1 MTRAIFLGLLAL
13 LVLMPS
19 ACKHKDADQSN
30 TTEIVVGEYGSMTGS
45 EASFGQSTHK
55 GIMLAFD
62 QINAAGGV
70 LGKPIRVIKDDD
82 HGSKDDA
89 IAGVKMLIDQD
100 NVIAVLGEVAS
111 SNSLAGGGVCQDKHV
126 PMISPSST
134 NPAVTVG
141 REWVFRTCF
150 TDDFQAAVEAQFAI
164 KKGWKKIALL
174 TCADSAYSVGLTTN
188 FKKSIEGKAEV
199 VDDEKYNSKD
209 SDFSAQLTSI
219 QSHSPD
225 AVYLPGYYTNIAE
238 ILKQARE
245 KLNLNVPFIGGDGW
259 DGPVLMQLGNI
270 TNNCYFTNHYSPDEN
285 RPEVKKFLADFHAK
299 YGETP
304 DAMAI
309 TGYDGA
315 LVLADAIKRAG
326 KLDRQA
332 IRDAIAQT
340 KDFPGASG
348 RITIDEN
355 RNCRKPIVVI
365 ELHDG
370 KARLVDTIEP

>member
-1 MTRAIFLGLLAL
+1 MMRTICLCLTASMLLTL
-13 LVLMPS
+13 T
-19 ACKHKDADQSN
+19 ACKQKESDRSTAS
-30 TTEIVVGEYGSMTGS
+30 EIVVGEYGSLTGS
-45 EASFGQSTHK
+45 EATFGQSTHK
-55 GIMLAFD
+55 GIMLAVD
-62 QINAAGGV
+62 QINATGGV
-70 LGKPIRVIKDDD
+70 LGKRVRVVTEDDRG
-82 HGSKDDA
+82 HQDDA
-89 IAGVKMLIDQD
+89 IASVKKLIDQD

-111 SNSLAGGGVCQDKHV
+111 SNSLAGGGVCQDKQV

-150 TDDFQAAVEAQFAI
+150 TDDFQAAVEARFAI

-174 TCADSAYSVGLTTN
+174 TCSDAAYSKGLTTN
-188 FKKSIEGKAEV
+188 FKLSIADKAELV
-199 VDDEKYNSKD
+199 ADEKYNSND
-209 SDFSAQLTSI
+209 SDYSAQLTRI
-219 QSHSPD
+219 QSQSPD
-225 AVYLPGYYTNIAE
+225 AVYLPGYYTNIVQ
-238 ILKQARE
+238 ILKQARG
-245 KLNLNVPFIGGDGW
+245 KLNLNVPFFGGDGW
-259 DGPVLMQLGNI
+259 DSAELMTLGAQG
-270 TNNCYFTNHYSPDEN
+270 NNCFFTNHYSPDED
-285 RPEVKKFLADFHAK
+285 RPEVKKFLADFQAK
-299 YGETP
+299 WHETP

-315 LVLADAIKRAG
+315 MVLLDAIKRAG

-340 KDFPGASG
+340 KDFAGASG

-370 KARLVDTIEP
+370 GTRLVDTIQP